1 MDDTFVVLSA
11 WWRTRVQDS
20 VPRRMADAYE
30 EAAVSITITSL
41 TDMFSF
47 WVGVATPIPS
57 VQIFCLYSGT
67 SVWPPALQ
75 YLQILGLYE
84 GCKCGPSPSPAY
96 TDLAALRKALISIVT
111 SSLISSAR
119 ICL

>member
-11 WWRTRVQDS
+11 WWRTRLHDP
-20 VPRRMADAYE
+20 VPKRMAEAYE

-57 VQIFCLYSGT
+57 VQIFCLYTGEWGEKGRERARDW
-67 SVWPPALQ
+67 VGGW
-75 YLQILGLYE
+75 
-84 GCKCGPSPSPAY
+84 
-96 TDLAALRKALISIVT
+96 DLWEWMHG
-111 SSLISSAR
+111 
-119 ICL
+119 